1 MKKII
6 AILLL
11 AACAACVPPQGT
23 PGYSLAGP
31 SGNATAAQRTIPP
44 AESGSG
50 TNE

>member
-6 AILLL
+6 AIIVL
-11 AACAACVPPQGT
+11 ALCAACVPPQGT

-31 SGNATAAQRTIPP
+31 SGNSTGYNRPAQPIEAP
-44 AESGSG
+44 SG